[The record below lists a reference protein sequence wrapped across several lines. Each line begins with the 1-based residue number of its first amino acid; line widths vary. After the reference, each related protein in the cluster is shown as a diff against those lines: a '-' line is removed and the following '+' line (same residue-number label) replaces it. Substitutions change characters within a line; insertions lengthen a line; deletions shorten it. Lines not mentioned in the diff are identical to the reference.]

1 MNTRERFLKIAHFER
16 KNDIFI
22 PSYEGASPWKETL
35 KRWHKEGLPE
45 EIQNTHYY
53 NNGFLS
59 LAGWTDLSEYLNL
72 DRLEQFNPGL
82 RRGSTLFPP
91 FEYKVL
97 EENERHQIAI
107 NEEGVKIKIMKDS
120 PDSMPQWL
128 EYPVRDKKTWEDF
141 KKRLNPYSPERYP
154 SNWEELKKQLNE
166 RDYPLGIRAGSFYGF
181 LRDWIGVEN
190 LSLMFYDNPKL
201 IEEMEEYLEW
211 FYIETIKKAITEV
224 KFDFAFIWE
233 DMCFNK
239 GPLIS
244 PQLFRKFLL
253 PHYKKITDFLRKHGI
268 DIIEVDSDGNLNEL
282 IPLWLE
288 GGVNAVFPLEV
299 AAGNDAVALRK
310 KYGKDL
316 ILFGNIDKRAL
327 SKGKK
332 EIKEEIMRKVPYLI
346 STGGYFPHV
355 DHDIPPDVSWD
366 NVQYYLE
373 VLRSLTQ

>member
-1 MNTRERFLKIAHFER
+1 LTV
-16 KNDIFI
+16 
-22 PSYEGASPWKETL
+22 
-35 KRWHKEGLPE
+35 
-45 EIQNTHYY
+45 
-53 NNGFLS
+53 
-59 LAGWTDLSEYLNL
+59 
-72 DRLEQFNPGL
+72 
-82 RRGSTLFPP
+82 FPP

-107 NEEGVKIKIMKDS
+107 NEEGIKIKIMKDS

-190 LSLMFYDNPKL
+190 LSMMFYDNPKL

-239 GPLIS
+239 GSLIS

-299 AAGNDAVALRK
+299 AAGNDAVTLRK

-355 DHDIPPDVSWD
+355 DHDILPDVSWD

>member
-1 MNTRERFLKIAHFER
+1 MTV
-16 KNDIFI
+16 
-22 PSYEGASPWKETL
+22 
-35 KRWHKEGLPE
+35 
-45 EIQNTHYY
+45 
-53 NNGFLS
+53 
-59 LAGWTDLSEYLNL
+59 
-72 DRLEQFNPGL
+72 
-82 RRGSTLFPP
+82 FPP

-107 NEEGVKIKIMKDS
+107 NEEGIKIKIMKDS

-190 LSLMFYDNPKL
+190 LSMMFYDNPKL

-239 GPLIS
+239 GSLIS

-299 AAGNDAVALRK
+299 AAGNDAVTLRK

-355 DHDIPPDVSWD
+355 DHDILPDVSWD

>member
-1 MNTRERFLKIAHFER
+1 
-16 KNDIFI
+16 
-22 PSYEGASPWKETL
+22 
-35 KRWHKEGLPE
+35 
-45 EIQNTHYY
+45 
-53 NNGFLS
+53 
-59 LAGWTDLSEYLNL
+59 
-72 DRLEQFNPGL
+72 
-82 RRGSTLFPP
+82 
-91 FEYKVL
+91 
-97 EENERHQIAI
+97 
-107 NEEGVKIKIMKDS
+107 
-120 PDSMPQWL
+120 
-128 EYPVRDKKTWEDF
+128 
-141 KKRLNPYSPERYP
+141 
-154 SNWEELKKQLNE
+154 LNE

-190 LSLMFYDNPKL
+190 LSMMFYDNPKL

-239 GPLIS
+239 GSLIS

-299 AAGNDAVALRK
+299 AAGNDAVTLRK

-355 DHDIPPDVSWD
+355 DHDILPDVSWD

>member
-1 MNTRERFLKIAHFER
+1 MTV
-16 KNDIFI
+16 
-22 PSYEGASPWKETL
+22 
-35 KRWHKEGLPE
+35 
-45 EIQNTHYY
+45 
-53 NNGFLS
+53 
-59 LAGWTDLSEYLNL
+59 
-72 DRLEQFNPGL
+72 
-82 RRGSTLFPP
+82 FPP

-190 LSLMFYDNPKL
+190 LSMMFYDNPKL

-327 SKGKK
+327 TKGKK